1 MRAIMTATMN
11 SAPCGLGSFTKA
23 FIQAGVT
30 LMTMLAAGQG
40 GASEAAVEREIHAQP
55 SWILATDDVEVAV
68 TKLGGHMAPVTFD
81 RRGRPFQP
89 YHISPWQDERIEDL
103 PAAVLVPLRGDFFC
117 LPFGGNAGA
126 FQGQQHAPHGETA
139 TGAWTLA
146 DRGREADGTETL
158 TLTLGTKVR
167 PGTITKRLAVASG
180 QPVVYSTHVIE
191 GFAGPAP
198 LGHHATLAMPERE
211 GAVAV
216 SVSPFKLGMTNPGVF
231 SDPASGEYQALALGA
246 TFTDLARVPSLFKS
260 PAEVDC
266 SRFPTRKGYADLLAM
281 VADKAAL
288 GGGPAWT
295 AAVNTADGWV
305 WFALRDPDVLPTTVF
320 WIENRGRHGSP
331 WNGRNNCLGLEDVCA
346 FFADGLVPSTQ
357 DNALSKQGVRTAV
370 ELDATKPTEIRYIQ
384 GAARVPAGFDRV
396 KRIDFSKAG
405 QIGLVSD
412 SGQTVTVPVNHAFVF
427 GKRP

>member
-1 MRAIMTATMN
+1 MTAI
-11 SAPCGLGSFTKA
+11 GSRTNRGRRSFAGAFT
-23 FIQAGVT
+23 QAGVT
-30 LMTMLAAGQG
+30 LMAMLAAGQG
-40 GASEAAVEREIHAQP
+40 GANEAAVEREIHAQP
-55 SWILATDDVEVAV
+55 SWILANDDVEVAV

-89 YHISPWQDERIEDL
+89 YHLSPWQDERIPNL

-117 LPFGGNAGA
+117 LPFGGNAAA
-126 FQGQQHAPHGETA
+126 FQGQKHVPHGESA
-139 TGAWTLA
+139 AAAWTLA
-146 DRGREADGTETL
+146 SRSREADGTETL
-158 TLTLGTKVR
+158 TLTLDTKVR
-167 PGTITKRLAVASG
+167 PGKVTKRLAVAPG

-198 LGHHATLAMPERE
+198 LGHHATLAMPEKE
-211 GAVAV
+211 GVIAV

-231 SDPASGEYQALALGA
+231 SDPASGEYQALAVGA
-246 TFTDLARVPSLFKS
+246 TFTDLANVPSLFKS

-266 SRFPTRKGYADLLAM
+266 SRFPTRRGYADLLAV

-305 WFALRDPDVLPTTVF
+305 WFALRDPDVLPTTAF

-331 WNGRNNCLGLEDVCA
+331 WNGRNSCLGLEDVCA

-357 DNALSKQGVRTAV
+357 ENLLTKQGIRTAV
-370 ELDATKPTEIRYIQ
+370 ELDAKKPTEIRYIQ

-396 KRIDFSKAG
+396 QRVDFSKPG

>member
-1 MRAIMTATMN
+1 
-11 SAPCGLGSFTKA
+11 
-23 FIQAGVT
+23 
-30 LMTMLAAGQG
+30 
-40 GASEAAVEREIHAQP
+40 
-55 SWILATDDVEVAV
+55 
-68 TKLGGHMAPVTFD
+68 
-81 RRGRPFQP
+81 
-89 YHISPWQDERIEDL
+89 
-103 PAAVLVPLRGDFFC
+103 
-117 LPFGGNAGA
+117 
-126 FQGQQHAPHGETA
+126 
-139 TGAWTLA
+139 
-146 DRGREADGTETL
+146 
-158 TLTLGTKVR
+158 
-167 PGTITKRLAVASG
+167 
-180 QPVVYSTHVIE
+180 
-191 GFAGPAP
+191 
-198 LGHHATLAMPERE
+198 
-211 GAVAV
+211 V

-266 SRFPTRKGYADLLAM
+266 SRFPTRRGYADLLAM

-331 WNGRNNCLGLEDVCA
+331 WNGRNNCLGLEDVCG

-357 DNALSKQGVRTAV
+357 DNALTKQGVRTAV
-370 ELDATKPTEIRYIQ
+370 ELDAKKPTEIRYIQ